1 MEKPTENNRT
11 VRRRIRVFGIVQGV
25 GFRPFIARLARETD
39 VAGSVCNKGPYVE
52 IFAEG
57 PEDRV
62 AAFAGRIRTDAPERA
77 RILKQE
83 ERPEPP
89 FGESGFRIIESEKV
103 RGDIFVSPDIATC
116 PKCRQELFDPN
127 DRRYLHPFINCTA
140 CGPRLTILDR
150 MPYDRIRT
158 SMGEFPMCPDCEAEY
173 TDPATRRY
181 HAQPVCCPSC
191 GPRLYLL
198 DGASGDCLVRGDRPS
213 LLAARRI
220 LREGGILAVKGIG
233 GFHLCCDAANERA
246 VSRLR
251 KLKSRPFKPFAVM
264 MKNRETVLRECVL
277 QPGMEEVM
285 DGPEKPILLL
295 RKRRESARLAPS
307 VCPDNPNVGVMLPYA
322 PVQMLLFDYPDG
334 LPMTDCFVMTSA
346 NPKGAPICRT
356 DEDVLQN
363 LSGLC
368 DAILSN
374 DRKIR
379 LRADDSVMAWRAGGP
394 YMIRRS
400 RGYAPLPVMLSGER
414 KRKLARKGAVLGI
427 GGELKNTFCIATE
440 DLLYPSPYVGDLSDL
455 RSVEALKQAV
465 SRMEDLLE
473 QKPSAVICD
482 LHPRYN
488 STLAARETGLPVTA
502 IQHHYA
508 HVLSCMAENDR
519 EDPVIGVSF
528 DGTGYGPDDTVWG
541 GEFLIADPAGYRRI
555 GHLSCFPQAGGDL
568 SSREGW
574 RIAAALLDQNGA
586 PDADAL
592 ARDLG
597 ICSEQEFRMI
607 RTMVRNHVNCVSSS
621 SAGRLF
627 DAVSALLG
635 FRRCSTCEG
644 EAAMVLQFRA
654 EEWREQHPAEA
665 ERIRQEGF
673 RGKTGIR
680 TETGTRIEPEL
691 RTEPEMRTEP
701 DGSFEIP
708 VTEFFRALGEMRR
721 AGEDPGRLAYGFH
734 EWMARRILDGCR
746 EAGRISGLRTAALT
760 GGVMQNTLLTDRAE
774 KLLEESG
781 FRVLTHRMIPPNDGG
796 ISLGQAYYGLYH
808 EEH

>member
-1 MEKPTENNRT
+1 MDKSTGNNRT
-11 VRRRIRVFGIVQGV
+11 KRRRIRVFGIVQGV
-25 GFRPFIARLARETD
+25 GFRPFIARLARETG

-57 PEDRV
+57 PEERV
-62 AAFAGRIRTDAPERA
+62 AAFAGRIREDAPERA

-83 ERPEPP
+83 ERPEPAA
-89 FGESGFRIIESEKV
+89 GDSCFRIIESEKV

-116 PKCRQELFDPN
+116 PKCRRELFDPK

-150 MPYDRIRT
+150 MPYDRVRT

-198 DGASGDCLVRGDRPS
+198 DGASGNVLARGDRPS

-233 GFHLCCDAANERA
+233 GFHLCCDAANEKA

-251 KLKSRPFKPFAVM
+251 KMKSRPFKPFAVM
-264 MKNRETVLRECVL
+264 MKDRGTVLRECII

-285 DGPEKPILLL
+285 EGPEKPILLL
-295 RKRRESARLAPS
+295 RKRPDSGRLAPS

-368 DAILSN
+368 DAVLSN

-400 RGYAPLPVMLSGER
+400 RGYAPLPVMLSGEGR
-414 KRKLARKGAVLGI
+414 KNPARTGAVLGM
-427 GGELKNTFCIATE
+427 GGELKNTFCIGTE
-440 DLLYPSPYVGDLSDL
+440 DLLYPSPYIGDLSDL
-455 RSVEALKQAV
+455 RSVEALRQAV

-473 QKPSAVICD
+473 QKPERVICD

-488 STLAARETGLPVTA
+488 SSLAARETGLPVTA

-528 DGTGYGPDDTVWG
+528 DGTGYGPDGTVWG
-541 GEFLIADPAGYRRI
+541 GEFLIADPMGYRRI

-574 RIAAALLDQNGA
+574 RIAAALLDQDGA
-586 PDADAL
+586 PDAGGM
-592 ARDLG
+592 ARELG
-597 ICSEQEFRMI
+597 VCSEQEFQMI

-654 EEWREQHPAEA
+654 EAWRDQHPAEA
-665 ERIRQEGF
+665 ERIRRSGLQEEP
-673 RGKTGIR
+673 GIR
-680 TETGTRIEPEL
+680 TDA
-691 RTEPEMRTEP
+691 

-708 VTEFFRALGEMRR
+708 AAEFFRKLGEMRR

-734 EWMARRILDGCR
+734 EWMARRILEGCR
-746 EAGRISGLRTAALT
+746 QAERISGLRTAALT

-774 KLLEESG
+774 ELLTESG
-781 FRVLTHRMIPPNDGG
+781 FRVLTHRLIPPNDGG
-796 ISLGQAYYGLYH
+796 ISLGQAYYGLYNGQQ
-808 EEH
+808 